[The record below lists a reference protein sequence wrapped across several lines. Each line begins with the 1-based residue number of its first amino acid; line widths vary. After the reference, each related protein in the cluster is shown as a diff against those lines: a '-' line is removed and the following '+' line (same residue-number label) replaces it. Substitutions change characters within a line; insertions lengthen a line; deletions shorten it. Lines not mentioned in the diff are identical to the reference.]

1 MTTSDTHDWQ
11 AFYRASGLTPVINV
25 SGTMTGLGAS
35 SAGQPVVDDC
45 AAILPHFVKMHEL
58 QALASETIARLTGAE
73 AGFVTASASAGITLS
88 IAGCMTGLDP
98 AAAERLP
105 DTAGLRNEVVIQAG
119 HLCHYGAPVD
129 QSIRLAGASVV
140 PVGQSTQV
148 LDHQLTGAINERTA
162 AALYVVSHHVVDYG
176 QIPFDAFVALC
187 HKADVPVIVDAA
199 SEYDLTGF
207 IEAGADLAIYSAH
220 KFLGGPTAGL
230 VAGGAGRVPAAY
242 LQNIGIGRGM
252 KVGKES
258 IYGAIAA
265 LKAWEVRDHAAI
277 RKAERHTLDT
287 WLAALVDR
295 PGIHARIVPDPTNNP
310 LDRLRIDVDQ
320 VAAGASARAIA
331 AALAASDPAVIVR
344 DHEVE
349 QGWIQLDPCNLLD
362 GQAVTVAE
370 ELAAICEAASEGRL
384 AEPDVTVWRNQSV
397 DGYLTWGR

>member
-35 SAGQPVVDDC
+35 SAGKPVVDAC

-105 DTAGLRNEVVIQAG
+105 DAAGLRNEVVIQAG
-119 HLCHYGAPVD
+119 HLCHYGVPVD
-129 QSIRLAGASVV
+129 QSIRLPGAAVV

-187 HKADVPVIVDAA
+187 HEANLPVIVDAA
-199 SEYDLTGF
+199 SEYDLRGF

-230 VAGGAGRVPAAY
+230 VAGTADRVRAAY

-265 LKAWEVRDHAAI
+265 LKAWEARDHAAI
-277 RKAERHTLDT
+277 RKAERQALDA
-287 WLAALVDR
+287 WLAALADR
-295 PGIHARIVPDPTNNP
+295 PGIDATIVPDPTNNP
-310 LDRLRIDVDQ
+310 LDRLRIDIDPV
-320 VAAGASARAIA
+320 VAGASARAIA
-331 AALAASDPAVIVR
+331 AALAAGDPAVIVR

-349 QGWIQLDPCNLLD
+349 QGWIQLDPCNLLP
-362 GQAVTVAE
+362 GQMAMVAE
-370 ELAAICEAASEGRL
+370 RLAAVCGAAAAGRL
-384 AEPDVTVWRNQSV
+384 TEPDLTVWRNQSV
-397 DGYLTWGR
+397 DSYLTWGR